1 MALPDYSTLEKGTAV
16 TWANTGG
23 TKVLNGKALTNTSIR
38 QGDKSASLIETTGSA
53 RGMPEFI
60 EWTFETKVQSAP
72 TAGNEFILYLGC
84 SSSATAGTDN
94 PAGLTGADG
103 TGPNADVLPDLD
115 LVGALIMSNNL
126 GTGLQRRSGMKFYPY
141 KEYVIPVIQNST
153 GQTTSNVDGETIVT
167 MTPWYR
173 KIQD

>member
-1 MALPDYSTLEKGTAV
+1 MALLDYSTLTKGTAV
-16 TWANTGG
+16 TWTNTGG
-23 TKVLNGKALTNTSIR
+23 TKALNGKALSSTSIR
-38 QGDKSASLIETTGSA
+38 QGDKSASLIDATSGF
-53 RGMPEFI
+53 PEYLEF
-60 EWTFETKVQSAP
+60 TAETKVQSGP
-72 TAGNEFILYLGC
+72 TAGNEFLLYVGF
-84 SSSATAGTDN
+84 SSSATAATDN

-103 TGPNADVLPDLD
+103 TGPNADTLPQLV
-115 LVGALIMSNNL
+115 LVGSIVMSNNL
-126 GTGLQRRSGMKFYPY
+126 GTGVQRQPGMIIRPT